1 MLIINEPGD
10 ALLDLLLRNKEELV
24 EGAKVEIS
32 LYNSNSNHKMV
43 EFNILRDGS
52 EANTQLQ
59 LWTRVL

>member
-52 EANTQLQ
+52 EANTELQ

>member
-10 ALLDLLLRNKEELV
+10 ALLDLLLRNREELV